1 MPPAPASPNRRHL
14 ASAIVDLLH
23 DEFDPQEKLLVASF
37 EPENGQIFENEDRLS
52 NRALTVRGPS
62 RVSRIA
68 AVPLCRVHARR
79 KCGVPR
85 NMARAQLTRDAR
97 TLK

>member
-23 DEFDPQEKLLVASF
+23 DEFDPREKLLVASF

-52 NRALTVRGPS
+52 NRALTVRGLAGFLESQPFLY
-62 RVSRIA
+62 A
-68 AVPLCRVHARR
+68 AFMRDESAECRETWRGR
-79 KCGVPR
+79 S
-85 NMARAQLTRDAR
+85 
-97 TLK
+97 